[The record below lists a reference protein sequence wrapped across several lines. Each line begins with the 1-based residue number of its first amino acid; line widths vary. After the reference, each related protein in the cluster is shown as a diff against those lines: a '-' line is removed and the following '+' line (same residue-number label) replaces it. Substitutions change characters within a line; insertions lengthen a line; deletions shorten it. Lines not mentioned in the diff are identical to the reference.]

1 MSEKDT
7 FGLRLRLERER
18 RGISLDTIAAVTRVG
33 TDLWEG
39 LERND
44 FTDWPSGIFARAFVR
59 DYARAVGLD
68 AEEIVDE
75 FCRHF
80 PIGDRRAA
88 RLLKGHGRIVGQPDV
103 VVHDPGL
110 LPPGGDRRASG
121 RRRADEARAWRIR
134 LAPRG
139 VAAGLDAIAV
149 LLLAALGPYLVGTP
163 FWSTTGVIALVYF
176 SASTLSSHGTPGA
189 RAVEVLRHRIPAVFT
204 VKHA

>member
-18 RGISLDTIAAVTRVG
+18 RGISLETIAAVTRVG

-44 FTDWPSGIFARAFVR
+44 LTDWPSGIFARAFVR

-88 RLLKGHGRIVGQPDV
+88 RLLKGQGRIVGQADV
-103 VVHDPGL
+103 VVDDL

-121 RRRADEARAWRIR
+121 RRRADEARAWRLRI
-134 LAPRG
+134 APRAL
-139 VAAGLDAIAV
+139 AASLDAGAT
-149 LLLAALGPYLVGTP
+149 LLLAALGPFLVGTP
-163 FWSTTGVIALVYF
+163 FWSTTGVVALLYF
-176 SASTLSSHGTPGA
+176 SASTLSSGRTPGT
-189 RAVEVLRHRIPAVFT
+189 RAVDILKQRVPAFFT
-204 VKHA
+204 VHA